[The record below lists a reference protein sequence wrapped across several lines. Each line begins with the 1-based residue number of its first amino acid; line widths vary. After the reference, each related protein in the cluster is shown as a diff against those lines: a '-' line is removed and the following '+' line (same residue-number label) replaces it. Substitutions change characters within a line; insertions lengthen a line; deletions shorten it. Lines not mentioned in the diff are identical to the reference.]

1 MAVTYRPTDYLYLSA
16 RLRAREAA
24 LVGKDRLARLAE
36 LGSAEEALS
45 ALISEGVLDGDAK
58 SDPEGAL
65 NALLREEYATVRAA
79 APDPALF
86 AFLLYP
92 TDCHNLKSLLKC
104 HYRGVSPDALLID
117 AGSIPTEE
125 LADLFERVPDTVP
138 AHMRAAV
145 DEARVAFD
153 RTGDPRE
160 IDFLLDA
167 ACFADMSE
175 NAAALP
181 LAAELVRARAD
192 MINLSSCRRLIRMRA
207 GEAGAVMLQRA
218 FLPGGTIG
226 CETLSELYAEGE
238 SAFAAYAAR
247 SAYAAVFEGATA
259 AEAERRADD
268 YYLQIAR
275 RAKETPFGAE
285 VVIGYLVGLEYAVKN
300 LRILLVAKAGNA
312 DARVLAGRLRESYV

>member
-45 ALISEGVLDGDAK
+45 ALISEGVLNGDAK

-65 NALLREEYATVRAA
+65 DALLREEYGTVRAA
-79 APDPALF
+79 APNPALF

-125 LADLFERVPDTVP
+125 LAGLFERVPDTVP

-145 DEARVAFD
+145 DEARVAFE

-181 LAAELVRARAD
+181 GY
-192 MINLSSCRRLIRMRA
+192 LSLTRGYDEA
-207 GEAGAVMLQRA
+207 AGAAASYPPLV
-218 FLPGGTIG
+218 IIS
-226 CETLSELYAEGE
+226 TLAWGLGY
-238 SAFAAYAAR
+238 
-247 SAYAAVFEGATA
+247 
-259 AEAERRADD
+259 
-268 YYLQIAR
+268 
-275 RAKETPFGAE
+275 FGMPH
-285 VVIGYLVGLEYAVKN
+285 
-300 LRILLVAKAGNA
+300 ILLRFMAIKDSRKLSLSRRVATVWVFVASGF
-312 DARVLAGRLRESYV
+312 